1 MHNPGM
7 ELHYAD
13 LLTKQGNVN
22 KQSMQASV
30 RRMEICD
37 NLKTAPAPLDPML
50 SDIVHRKEPHDKY
63 VWFDPI
69 IAIKAVGLDIGT
81 QPPQRCVFTPTVCTT
96 TPKPRGRPRKPTPK
110 PACPRKI
117 SFSPSADIQEAQATW
132 DTAKL
137 LGISSTSENAV
148 LSGLRKSRRILVMRK
163 TTT

>member
-1 MHNPGM
+1 MLFESALKEHKCGMHNPGM

-96 TPKPRGRPRKPTPK
+96 TPKPRGRPANPHPNQLALENYPSPPQLISRK
-110 PACPRKI
+110 RR
-117 SFSPSADIQEAQATW
+117 Q
-132 DTAKL
+132 
-137 LGISSTSENAV
+137 LGIPQNC
-148 LSGLRKSRRILVMRK
+148 
-163 TTT
+163 